1 MAAAVAAYGSSG
13 LVEESAQ
20 DGELEARVER
30 HVICARASG
39 NCGVS
44 ASRRLVHGLCGS
56 VAPQPTARWQLWSRL
71 WVCLSDRFFVRARS
85 VRCSLMSWL
94 DQVAGASWLDQLARL
109 EETADVLV

>member
-56 VAPQPTARWQLWSRL
+56 VAPQPSAVAVVVSPVGLPE
-71 WVCLSDRFFVRARS
+71 RS
-85 VRCSLMSWL
+85 VLRSSAFRCSLMSWL
-94 DQVAGASWLDQLARL
+94 DQVAAASWLDQLARL